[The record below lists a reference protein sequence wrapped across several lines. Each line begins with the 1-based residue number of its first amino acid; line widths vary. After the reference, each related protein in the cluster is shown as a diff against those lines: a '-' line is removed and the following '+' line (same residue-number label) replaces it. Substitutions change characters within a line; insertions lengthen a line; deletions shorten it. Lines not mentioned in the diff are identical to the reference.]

1 MHAGV
6 YELKVSVCM
15 DKGGCVS
22 VFACTLVECKGG
34 FRDVVNQLGIRI
46 CMCVCVYWGGS
57 FFFCVCVCVVY
68 LCICVCQL
76 KYGSQ
81 SKAKKKCDPDNERY
95 SQLCSWGSKGGRG
108 ERCRL
113 EKNYDITSK
122 LQKLQK

>member
-46 CMCVCVYWGGS
+46 VCVCVCWGIFLFLCVCVY
-57 FFFCVCVCVVY
+57 V
-68 LCICVCQL
+68 LCICVSVCV
-76 KYGSQ
+76 S
-81 SKAKKKCDPDNERY
+81 SNMEAKAKLKKKCDPDNERY

>member
-46 CMCVCVYWGGS
+46 VCVCVCWGI
-57 FFFCVCVCVVY
+57 FRFLCVRVCVVY

-81 SKAKKKCDPDNERY
+81 SKAQKKK
-95 SQLCSWGSKGGRG
+95 
-108 ERCRL
+108 
-113 EKNYDITSK
+113 
-122 LQKLQK
+122 